1 MKTEGLSKALEEA
14 RYTCIQLAD
23 MGVEKDMLEPFW
35 QLIKECEAIIQH
47 EADIKK
53 KMMRGIK
60 EAQKNGIRI
69 GRPAIPCSDEFLKLA
84 VLQSQHVITAVEA
97 ATQLNIGRSTFYK
110 LKKLYHKEIKWKK
123 QEV

>member
-1 MKTEGLSKALEEA
+1 
-14 RYTCIQLAD
+14 
-23 MGVEKDMLEPFW
+23 MGVEKEMLEPFR

>member
-1 MKTEGLSKALEEA
+1 MKTEGLSKALEKA
-14 RYTCIQLAD
+14 RDNCTQLAD
-23 MGVEKDMLEPFW
+23 MGVEKEMLEPFW
-35 QLIKECEAIIQH
+35 QLMKECEAIIRH

-84 VLQSQHVITAVEA
+84 VLQSQHAITAVDA
-97 ATQLNIGRSTFYK
+97 AAQLNIGRSTFYK

>member
-1 MKTEGLSKALEEA
+1 
-14 RYTCIQLAD
+14 
-23 MGVEKDMLEPFW
+23 
-35 QLIKECEAIIQH
+35 
-47 EADIKK
+47 
-53 KMMRGIK
+53 MMRGIK

-97 ATQLNIGRSTFYK
+97 ATQLNIVRSTFYK